1 MAQIEHYKGRLGF
14 DHRSEATLT
23 LALTELLDTMEEFGH
38 PALQITAR
46 EPHRIGLDCDHYRV
60 NLRLRRIPLRL
71 GVRTPKNLP
80 TPAAYIEL
88 KMTPSFHQGCD
99 QEITE
104 ILLAELLKRL
114 TLALDPL
121 VIFWQETDQ
130 ALTPKQFLG
139 AFEQVE
145 PLAEPWAE
153 PVLEPDAAQ
162 TVEPAALAC
171 TQAAPQDDMSSATA
185 EMVQQP
191 LQRTASKP
199 AIVGTDAAH
208 STTGRAPAGPHA
220 SPAADR
226 LWKADKARA
235 EAEAERARGQARF
248 GSPDAVTPELERH
261 LDELQPLPGRARLS
275 RAAKAVPA
283 VAAPQVSYQ
292 SVFGK
297 SRFRRLLALP
307 RATVSTLTNGLRGGD
322 LIFSLRAV
330 LTAFVV
336 LFLHGSGMVQAAAR
350 AFLPQ

>member
-1 MAQIEHYKGRLGF
+1 MAQIEHYKGKLGF
-14 DHRSEATLT
+14 NHRSEETLA

-60 NLRLRRIPLRL
+60 SLRLRRIPLRL

-121 VIFWQETDQ
+121 VIFWQETDK

-139 AFEQVE
+139 AFEQ
-145 PLAEPWAE
+145 AETWAE
-153 PVLEPDAAQ
+153 PVLEPDATHA
-162 TVEPAALAC
+162 VEPKKEPAALAC
-171 TQAAPQDDMSSATA
+171 AQAAPQNDMSSATA
-185 EMVQQP
+185 DMVPQP
-191 LQRTASKP
+191 LKRTASEP
-199 AIVGTDAAH
+199 TITDTDADAAH
-208 STTGRAPAGPHA
+208 STTGRARAA
-220 SPAADR
+220 AADR

-275 RAAKAVPA
+275 RAAKPVPA

-297 SRFRRLLALP
+297 NRLHRLLALP
-307 RATVSTLTNGLRGGD
+307 RATVSTLTNGLRGVD